1 MTTASP
7 DPTDDELGALI
18 GRSLRLL
25 KEEVPSWATQR
36 ALDAWRAPAPA
47 APGVL
52 ARLTALLRYD
62 SWQHGTPAVALRSGG
77 GAPRQLLYAVGAHDI
92 DLRVQAEPG
101 AAGRYEITGQV
112 LGPATQG
119 TAAWLADGAPRPPMP
134 CLWTTWANS
143 CSRRWP
149 PGAAACGWSWTA
161 RRSNCRRSNSAAP
174 PRRLKRDRRA
184 GP

>member
-25 KEEVPSWATQR
+25 KEDVPSWATQR
-36 ALDAWRAPAPA
+36 AFDAWRAPAPA

-62 SWQHGTPAVALRSGG
+62 SWQHGTPASSLRSGG

-119 TAAWLADGAPRPPMP
+119 TAAWLADDTADHVDAVALDDLGEFVLAP
-134 CLWTTWANS
+134 L
-143 CSRRWP
+143 
-149 PGAAACGWSWTA
+149 AAGRGSLRLELDGQTIELP
-161 RRSNCRRSNSAAP
+161 SIELGSAPA
-174 PRRLKRDRRA
+174 A
-184 GP
+184 G